1 MNLLILDPGNLTGWA
16 CFTDEKLVAAGTV
29 KKADAFV
36 GGCGGDRAS
45 VRYAWAYQHWR
56 PDLVLIEVPRWYPH
70 DHSDVNDLLD
80 LSVYVGE
87 LKRFYEAMGCVVE
100 RVWPRTW
107 KGNVPKEITNRRTL
121 AALSPG
127 ELELLPRRPR
137 AKDHDHNML
146 DAVGLGLW
154 KLGRLR

>member
-1 MNLLILDPGNLTGWA
+1 MNFVIIDPGNLTGWA
-16 CFTDEKLVAAGTV
+16 AFSGT
-29 KKADAFV
+29 
-36 GGCGGDRAS
+36 S
-45 VRYAWAYQHWR
+45 
-56 PDLVLIEVPRWYPH
+56 LIEARVCAKREFFQSTWVLPGWMGSRPLVVIEAPRWYPH

-100 RVWPRTW
+100 LVWPRTW
-107 KGNVPKEITNRRTL
+107 KGNVPKKITNRRTV

-137 AKDHDHNML
+137 AKDHDHNMI

>member
-1 MNLLILDPGNLTGWA
+1 MNLLTLDPGNITGVA
-16 CFTDEKLVAAGTV
+16 VFFGKTLVSAAAY
-29 KKADAFV
+29 KKRDVFIPI
-36 GGCGGDRAS
+36 
-45 VRYAWAYQHWR
+45 VRDPA
-56 PDLVLIEVPRWYPH
+56 PVLIETPRWYPH

-100 RVWPRTW
+100 LVWPRTW
-107 KGNVPKEITNRRTL
+107 KGNVPKKITNRRTV
-121 AALSPG
+121 AALSP
-127 ELELLPRRPR
+127 EEVALLPRRPR
-137 AKDHDHNML
+137 AKDHDDNML